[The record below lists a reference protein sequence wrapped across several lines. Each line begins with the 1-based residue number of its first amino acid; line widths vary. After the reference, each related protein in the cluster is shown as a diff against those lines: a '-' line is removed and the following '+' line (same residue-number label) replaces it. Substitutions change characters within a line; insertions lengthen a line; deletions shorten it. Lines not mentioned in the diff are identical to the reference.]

1 MTAKPIPES
10 VRRFVATS
18 IPSVPFLEA
27 LLVIRAAAGE
37 PVPVLAVAERLY
49 ISERSAGDL
58 VRALHEAHFVRPVD
72 AGGMGYRFDPA
83 DEGLSRLVEDIAHHY
98 QDNLIGMTEL
108 IHSKTARSAVQ
119 FADAFKFRKEP

>member
-1 MTAKPIPES
+1 MSARPIPES

-37 PVPVLAVAERLY
+37 PVSVRAVAERLY
-49 ISERSAGDL
+49 IGERGAGEL
-58 VRALHEAHFVRPVD
+58 ARALHEAHFVRPAD
-72 AGGMGYRFDPA
+72 ADGTHYCFDPA
-83 DEGLSRLVEDIAHHY
+83 DEGLSRLVEDIARHY